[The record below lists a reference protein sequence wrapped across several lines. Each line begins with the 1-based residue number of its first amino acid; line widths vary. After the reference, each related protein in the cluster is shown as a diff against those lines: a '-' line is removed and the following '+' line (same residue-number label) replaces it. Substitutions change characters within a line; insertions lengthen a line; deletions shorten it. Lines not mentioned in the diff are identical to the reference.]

1 MIIIDLSCERG
12 VIASFEE
19 ANKYTPG
26 ILVTRFAPLLHNRH
40 SQQLGQLSTP
50 PRTHSSRPIFFRLL
64 TVTPS
69 FRNSFSF
76 SLFLFFSL
84 SWFSLDL
91 SMIPRH
97 VSFHCLSSAFAHS
110 LAMPFLFLSLSF
122 CHFQFQSP
130 SFLSPRSNPV
140 DLSVSISIHSS
151 LTLSIHHL
159 FFLFTLFSY
168 IYFPPS
174 LIHRCANFYPS
185 LFILFCL
192 LTLTL
197 LLLCS
202 FVLDLTKWEAT
213 CF

>member
-1 MIIIDLSCERG
+1 
-12 VIASFEE
+12 
-19 ANKYTPG
+19 
-26 ILVTRFAPLLHNRH
+26 
-40 SQQLGQLSTP
+40 
-50 PRTHSSRPIFFRLL
+50 
-64 TVTPS
+64 
-69 FRNSFSF
+69 
-76 SLFLFFSL
+76 
-84 SWFSLDL
+84 
-91 SMIPRH
+91 MIPRH

-174 LIHRCANFYPS
+174 LIYRCANFYLYFTFYPFLS
-185 LFILFCL
+185 SYFNSFVIILFRTRFDKVGGHVFL
-192 LTLTL
+192 VPISVTRG
-197 LLLCS
+197 
-202 FVLDLTKWEAT
+202 
-213 CF
+213 